1 MTKRNTTRLALRSIA
16 VTATAAA
23 CLIGVS
29 RSGATFGG
37 ANGLLVYQAQTG
49 RHIQL
54 FTIRADG
61 TGRRQI
67 THMRDSD
74 ALNPEWSPDGQ
85 KIVFARDYAA
95 GTRHEHLDIVTI
107 GADGSGRR
115 AMGLQGLNG
124 DPTWTPDGRILWLRP
139 GGFAVSRAGGSG
151 FRIVRVAGD
160 NSTPTLSPDGR
171 EIAFRRQWSEHK
183 AAIFVVSANGGR
195 ARRVV
200 APAGGVADKIDWSP
214 DGSRIVF
221 SAPVFGQPGQ
231 RSSNVFTIR
240 PDGSGLRQL
249 TQARGGT
256 VNYGADSWSPDG
268 NNIAFVS
275 NRAGAYQI
283 YVMNVDGTHTTA
295 VTHTT
300 AGGHLAAWGT
310 HP

>member
-16 VTATAAA
+16 VTATAAV

-67 THMRDSD
+67 THLRDSD

-124 DPTWTPDGRILWLRP
+124 DPTWTPDGRILWLRQ
-139 GGFAVSRAGGSG
+139 GGFALSRAGGSG

-171 EIAFRRQWSEHK
+171 EIAFRRQWSEH
-183 AAIFVVSANGGR
+183 F
-195 ARRVV
+195 
-200 APAGGVADKIDWSP
+200 
-214 DGSRIVF
+214 F
-221 SAPVFGQPGQ
+221 F
-231 RSSNVFTIR
+231 F
-240 PDGSGLRQL
+240 
-249 TQARGGT
+249 
-256 VNYGADSWSPDG
+256 
-268 NNIAFVS
+268 
-275 NRAGAYQI
+275 
-283 YVMNVDGTHTTA
+283 
-295 VTHTT
+295 
-300 AGGHLAAWGT
+300 
-310 HP
+310 